1 MLQSLRLISLSNYVF
16 VLEISQI
23 SGIVPNASM
32 LITVVMRIVA
42 VVGEKKRKGAGED
55 CPWNQALSGPNLLSK
70 DKYFVPAS
78 FSQEFTWKMLLL
90 SMKHSVHPP
99 TFLPVQGCFYL
110 WQTTKRSPLIFPP
123 RASAASVSQHQGHKC
138 LTWRYFLIFPPCEV
152 PQQLLFP
159 CLQVR
164 TNLINCVSVTLHLPL
179 PLLPVSSFFPHFL
192 LSFPSLSTYH
202 PSFSCYLF
210 PSPSPTPGPTVIGIP
225 SGSWDPYKHSRRGES
240 EQGRVCVCVSE
251 RETWR
256 QREKEKA
263 SKSIR
268 WFIRALSHSGRCLVC
283 LCLSNT
289 LS

>member
-1 MLQSLRLISLSNYVF
+1 M
-16 VLEISQI
+16 E
-23 SGIVPNASM
+23 P
-32 LITVVMRIVA
+32 
-42 VVGEKKRKGAGED
+42 K
-55 CPWNQALSGPNLLSK
+55 ALCGPNLFSK
-70 DKYFVPAS
+70 HKYFVAPS

-90 SMKHSVHPP
+90 SVKHSAHPP
-99 TFLPVQGCFYL
+99 FLPVQGCSYL

-123 RASAASVSQHQGHKC
+123 RASATSVSQHQGHKC

-159 CLQVR
+159 GLQVR
-164 TNLINCVSVTLHLPL
+164 TSLINCVSVTLHSLP
-179 PLLPVSSFFPHFL
+179 PLLPVSSFFPHILLCFL
-192 LSFPSLSTYH
+192 SLIVCLSSLLLLLPFSLSFPHSWAHSNWYSEWQL
-202 PSFSCYLF
+202 
-210 PSPSPTPGPTVIGIP
+210 
-225 SGSWDPYKHSRRGES
+225 GSIQTQQTGRERAR
-240 EQGRVCVCVSE
+240 QGVCVRERGSE

-268 WFIRALSHSGRCLVC
+268 WFIRALSHSGRRLVC